1 MKFSEAFP
9 SDYLRASD
17 LQGRDVTVTI
27 ERVEFKELAGEPNKA
42 VLYFEGKQ
50 RGLVLNKTNGVT
62 IVDSYGDDMNEWI
75 GKSITLFPTK
85 VDFQGRRVDAIR
97 VRVQRQ
103 SASEPI
109 EVPSSPP
116 SDSNGQGMDDGI
128 PF

>member
-27 ERVEFKELAGEPNKA
+27 ERVEFKELAGEHKP
-42 VLYFEGKQ
+42 VLYFQNKQ
-50 RGLVLNKTNGVT
+50 AGLVLNKTNGVT
-62 IVDSYGDDMNEWI
+62 IVDSYGDDMNEWT

-97 VRVQRQ
+97 VRVQCQ